1 MASANLALVR
11 SIFASWERGDYS
23 AAEWADPEIEFT
35 VADGPA
41 PASQTGLAAMAE
53 AYRRFLS
60 TWEDFRTEAEEF
72 REIDDERVLVCVRDR
87 GRGKASGMEI
97 GQIMGT
103 EDGAILFVIRE
114 AKVVKLVNYWNRERA
129 LAELGLAPETST
141 AERPR

>member
-1 MASANLALVR
+1 
-11 SIFASWERGDYS
+11 
-23 AAEWADPEIEFT
+23 
-35 VADGPA
+35 
-41 PASQTGLAAMAE
+41 
-53 AYRRFLS
+53 
-60 TWEDFRTEAEEF
+60 
-72 REIDDERVLVCVRDR
+72 
-87 GRGKASGMEI
+87 MEI